1 MDIIKLHLLI
11 NKLPNELIFYI
22 RKMTYLKKNK
32 YLLKDIDNFYNTFS
46 FINQKYINLNRINDI
61 SLELDLYLNENNPLL
76 HGYIENYFRL
86 LLRSK
91 YFQIINQNR
100 KNKKLIIEKYITFIN
115 LKNTIRHIR
124 ILWGL
129 MRPEERNNMLNQYI

>member
-32 YLLKDIDNFYNTFS
+32 YLLKDIDNFYNIFS
-46 FINQKYINLNRINDI
+46 FINQKYINLNRINDL

-129 MRPEERNNMLNQYI
+129 MRSEERNNMLNQYI